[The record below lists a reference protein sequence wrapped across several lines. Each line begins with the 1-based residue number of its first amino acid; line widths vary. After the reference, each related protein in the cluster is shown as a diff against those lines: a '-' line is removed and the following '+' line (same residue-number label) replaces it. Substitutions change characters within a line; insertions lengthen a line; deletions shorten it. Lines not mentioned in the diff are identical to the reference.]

1 VFDSWLSNSTLPAL
15 EQTAVFSQKRHQL
28 LAGNLANL
36 DTPDYKTRDL
46 SLTEFQAQLKVAT
59 QPAKSN
65 ATTYVPGKG
74 QQPITQQQA
83 LEKARDVSKQ
93 ILYHDGSDVSLEEQV
108 TEISKNQSLHN
119 TAIALMRSQFQTLQ
133 VAIRESAS
141 A

>member
-1 VFDSWLSNSTLPAL
+1 MFDSWLSNSTLPAL
-15 EQTAVFSQKRHQL
+15 EQTAVFAQKRHQL

-36 DTPDYKTRDL
+36 DTPNYRTRDL
-46 SLTEFQAQLKVAT
+46 SLTEFQAQLKSAT
-59 QPAKSN
+59 DPSRPT

-74 QQPITQQQA
+74 QQAITQQQA
-83 LEKARDVSKQ
+83 IENARDVSKQ
-93 ILYHDGSDVSLEEQV
+93 ILYHDGGDVSLEQQV
-108 TEISKNQSLHN
+108 TEISKNQSMHN